1 MPIRNKYTTSCGEKG
16 ILKKIIMVAL
26 ILAVIGMCA
35 AVYAA
40 EQKPEGWD
48 TEYPMVNR
56 NVAWSGAG
64 YNGIWGNH

>member
-16 ILKKIIMVAL
+16 ILKKIIVVAL
-26 ILAVIGMCA
+26 ALAVIGMGA

-40 EQKPEGWD
+40 EQTPEDWD

-56 NVAWSGAG
+56 NVEWSGAG
-64 YNGIWGNH
+64 YNGIWGKN